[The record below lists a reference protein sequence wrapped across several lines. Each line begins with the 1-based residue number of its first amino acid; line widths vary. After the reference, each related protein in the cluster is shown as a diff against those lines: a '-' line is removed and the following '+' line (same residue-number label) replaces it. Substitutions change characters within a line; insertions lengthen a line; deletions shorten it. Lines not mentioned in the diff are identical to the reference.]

1 MQMQMFSI
9 RDKIGCVFGHQQ
21 LGVFMHEKES
31 ILRHLNLEMVSN
43 SHAFVKL
50 KFFKSLVN
58 IRERS
63 TTNGE

>member
-1 MQMQMFSI
+1 MQTFSI
-9 RDKIGCVFGHQQ
+9 GDKIGCVFGHKQ

-43 SHAFVKL
+43 NHVFIKFKL
-50 KFFKSLVN
+50 FKSLVN

-63 TTNGE
+63 TTNGEY